1 MTTAPELTREQAEIK
16 KLVGAWAD
24 AVRVKDVRGAMR
36 HYAPDVLTFDVV
48 GQLRQTGIDG
58 ATRRITEWFASFDGP
73 IGYEVRDFSATA
85 GEDVAFAT
93 SVNRVVGTLKDGT
106 DVDMWVR
113 ATICFARIDGEWRIT
128 HQHISV
134 PFDPD
139 SGQASLDAT
148 PARAGAPHSADR

>member
-1 MTTAPELTREQAEIK
+1 MSTTELSREQAEIK

-24 AVRVKDVRGAMR
+24 AVRVKDIRGAMR
-36 HYAPDVLTFDVV
+36 HYAPDVLTYDVV
-48 GQLRQTGIDG
+48 TQLRATGVD
-58 ATRRITEWFASFDGP
+58 AVTRRTTEWFASFDGP
-73 IGYEVRDFSATA
+73 IGYEVRDFAATA

-113 ATICFARIDGEWRIT
+113 ATICFARRDGEWLVT

-134 PFDPD
+134 PFDPET
-139 SGQASLDAT
+139 SQASLDAK
-148 PARAGAPHSADR
+148 P